1 MEITFKNGK
10 FKPPCGSYYLV
21 TKNGVF
27 VCKENQCFTASVE
40 VDGRLDLEE
49 HSEGIKWKLPNIP
62 CRQVHRAIAFFR
74 HIRELYQSES
84 LLWIY
89 YSPAEQKYDLFA
101 PVQEVSSI
109 SVSTEDKSPTPDGWL
124 KIGTMH
130 SHPGEAF
137 HSGGD
142 DEDEKYFD
150 GLHITIGNLHKIIP
164 DFSCSVVVAGK
175 RFILPTDQILDIDT
189 EVPSELISKVK
200 LRGGK

>member
-10 FKPPCGSYYLV
+10 FKPPGDCYYLV
-21 TKNGVF
+21 ASNGVF
-27 VCKENQCFTASVE
+27 LIKENKVFSASVM
-40 VDGRLDLEE
+40 VDERLDLEE

-74 HIRELYQSES
+74 HVRELYQSES

-89 YSPAEQKYDLFA
+89 YSPAEQEEYDLYA
-101 PVQEVSSI
+101 PVQKVSDV
-109 SVSTEDKSPTPDGWL
+109 SVSTEDKTPTPDGWL

-150 GLHITIGNLHKIIP
+150 GLHVTIGNLHKIIP

-175 RFILPTDQILDIDT
+175 RFILPTDQILDVDT
-189 EVPSELISKVK
+189 EIPSEFINNVEK
-200 LRGGK
+200 RR